1 MSQSEGAPDGVSR
14 SRIVEVT
21 ERAKNRALAVRAEEP
36 DGDKLVLFLE
46 ITEPNGFEY
55 GYDLYFDD
63 ETAISSGDLVQEEG
77 ELKVVIP
84 GESAD
89 KLRGARLDL
98 STNLLNPGWVVDN
111 PNSPSPS
118 PAVGSTFRPDELDGT
133 VEERVAVVLEQVV
146 NPAIAAHGGRA
157 DLIAVDD
164 DGTVFVQLSG
174 GCQGC
179 GMASV
184 TLTQGIE
191 VSLKELVP
199 EVQRVVDSTDHA
211 SGANPYYQP
220 AKK

>member
-1 MSQSEGAPDGVSR
+1 MNQSDGAPDGASR
-14 SRIVEVT
+14 PLVTVT
-21 ERAKNRALAVRAEEP
+21 ERARNRALGVRAEEP

-46 ITEPNGFEY
+46 VTEPNGFEY

-63 ETAISSGDLVQEEG
+63 ENAIKDGDIVQVEG

-84 GESAD
+84 AESAP
-89 KLRGARLDL
+89 KLHGATLDL
-98 STNLLNPGWVVDN
+98 SKNLLNPGWVVEN

-118 PAVGSTFRPDELDGT
+118 PAVGGGIDVGELTGT
-133 VEERVAVVLEQVV
+133 IEERVAQVIDRVV
-146 NPAIAAHGGRA
+146 NPAIAMHGGRA
-157 DLIAVDD
+157 ELVAVEDD
-164 DGTVFVQLSG
+164 TVYVQLSG

-191 VSLKELVP
+191 VSLREAIP
-199 EVQRVVDSTDHA
+199 EIARVVDTTDHA
-211 SGANPYYQP
+211 SGSNPYYEP

>member
-1 MSQSEGAPDGVSR
+1 MMEAMSEKL
-14 SRIVEVT
+14 VT
-21 ERAKNRALAVRAEEP
+21 VTDRARTKALSVRAEEP

-46 ITEPNGFEY
+46 ITEPNGLEY

-63 ETAISSGDLVQEEG
+63 ETAIRPGDVVQEEG
-77 ELKVVIP
+77 DLKVVIS

-89 KLRGARLDL
+89 KLRGATLDL

-111 PNSPSPS
+111 PNRPSVS
-118 PAVGSTFRPDELDGT
+118 PAVGSAFRPEELTGA
-133 VEERVAVVLEQVV
+133 VEERVATVLEQVV

-199 EVQRVVDSTDHA
+199 EVQRVVDTTDHA
-211 SGANPYYQP
+211 SGDNPYYQP